1 MKSFKE
7 NVEDLHRPFVSRSG
21 RYSSVTDGKIS
32 NGCRSWDQVR
42 RFDDSGRPD
51 ENQGYRA
58 EVSPHMRKLVYAHT
72 HTYYRNVSLLPT
84 WIASLRVLRVCVC
97 CVALFALLCPA
108 IHRRVWC
115 TRPKER
121 HAHSENRRVGQ
132 AKKKSY
138 PEWREDGY
146 SARKLEIDGGSERAR
161 ERETL

>member
-1 MKSFKE
+1 MRR
-7 NVEDLHRPFVSRSG
+7 LFVARSG
-21 RYSSVTDGKIS
+21 CHNSVTDGKIG

-42 RFDDSGRPD
+42 RFDDSGRLD
-51 ENQGYRA
+51 ESQGYRA

-72 HTYYRNVSLLPT
+72 HTPKLQRLAFAA
-84 WIASLRVLRVCVC
+84 WIAILRAYV
-97 CVALFALLCPA
+97 CVALFASLHPA
-108 IHRRVWC
+108 IYRRVRC

-121 HAHSENRRVGQ
+121 HGHSENRRAGQ

-161 ERETL
+161 TRHCEV